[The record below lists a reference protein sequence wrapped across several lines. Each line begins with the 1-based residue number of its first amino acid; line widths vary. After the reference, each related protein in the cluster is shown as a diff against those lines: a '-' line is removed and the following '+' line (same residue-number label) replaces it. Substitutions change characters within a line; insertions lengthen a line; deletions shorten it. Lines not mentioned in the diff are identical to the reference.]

1 MPIKKSFAELV
12 SYLEDNKNK
21 KVDTLLPTIYEL
33 ATPKTKAAK
42 SSGKS
47 SGISL
52 KDSDGTVLAIKCW
65 YFKRWMPIVGS
76 DPVEFTPKKLT
87 STGYNSMCKE
97 GNNLWSRQRSQYK
110 KDNEQILQDVKA
122 GDLPIDGISDR
133 QVEATATYHAIQP
146 TELGF
151 ETRDEVEAHFTSL
164 GILLEEQTTVDVEA
178 PVEL

>member
-33 ATPKTKAAK
+33 AAPKTRPAK
-42 SSGKS
+42 SSGKNTS
-47 SGISL
+47 ISL
-52 KDSDGTVLAIKCW
+52 KDSDGTVLALKCW
-65 YFKRWMPIVGS
+65 YFKRWMPIVGD
-76 DPVEFTPKKLT
+76 DPVAFTPKKLA

-97 GNNLWSRQRSQYK
+97 GNNLWSRQRSQYR

-122 GDLPIDGISDR
+122 GDLLIDGISDR
-133 QVEATATYHAIQP
+133 QEEATVAYHAIQP

-151 ETRDEVEAHFTSL
+151 ETRDEVAEYFTSL
-164 GILLEEQTTVDVEA
+164 GILLEEQTQADIEVPA
-178 PVEL
+178 EL